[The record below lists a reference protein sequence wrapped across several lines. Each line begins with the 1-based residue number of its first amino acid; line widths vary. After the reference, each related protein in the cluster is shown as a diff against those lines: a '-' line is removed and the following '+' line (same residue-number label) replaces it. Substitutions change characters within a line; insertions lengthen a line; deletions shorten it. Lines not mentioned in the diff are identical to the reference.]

1 MNTKYVF
8 LDIDGTLVD
17 KGGRIPD
24 SARKAIAK
32 ARENGHKIF
41 VCSGRSRCEMHDYI
55 LAVGVD
61 GIVGS
66 AGAYVELDGEVIYHR
81 PMTEEMNQR
90 LLDYFESR
98 GMCIFIETNED
109 LIVNDIGL
117 RYVADYIKE
126 CEKHNEPYDKAFF
139 DLSVPLSNV
148 KEPSKLAI
156 NKLLYVTTEYDPEDI
171 KKDLQ
176 DEFTVVDSAIAL
188 PGNSGELSEP
198 GMHKGRGIE
207 IVVNYFG
214 ADVKDTIGIGDGE
227 NDMEMLGSAGTAIAM
242 GNAKPMLKEIA
253 DYVTTDIDKDGIWNA
268 FEHYG
273 LLEQI
278 VKL

>member
-17 KGGRIPD
+17 KGGMIPD
-24 SARKAIAK
+24 SARKAIMI
-32 ARENGHKIF
+32 ARANGHKIF

-55 LAVGVD
+55 LEVGVD

-66 AGAYVELDGEVIYHR
+66 AGAYVELDGKMIYHR
-81 PMTEEMNQR
+81 PMTESMNQR

-98 GMCIFIETNED
+98 EMCIFIETNDD

-117 RYVADYIKE
+117 AYVENYIRE
-126 CEKHNEPYDKAFF
+126 CVAKNEPYDKAFF
-139 DLSVPLSNV
+139 DLSVPLS
-148 KEPSKLAI
+148 KIMEPAKLSI
-156 NKLLYVTTEYDPEDI
+156 NKLLYVTTKYNPEDI
-171 KKDLQ
+171 KRDLQ

-198 GMHKGRGIE
+198 GMHKGRGID
-207 IVVNYFG
+207 IVVKYFN

-227 NDMEMLGSAGTAIAM
+227 NDMEMLRSAGTAIAM
-242 GNAKPMLKEIA
+242 GNGKPMLKEIA

-273 LLEQI
+273 LI
-278 VKL
+278 

>member
-1 MNTKYVF
+1 MNTQYVF

-17 KGGRIPD
+17 KGGIIPD

-32 ARENGHKIF
+32 ARSNGHKIF
-41 VCSGRSRCEMHDYI
+41 VCTGRSRCEIHDYI
-55 LAVGVD
+55 LEVGID

-66 AGAYVELDGEVIYHR
+66 AGAYVELDGKMIYHR
-81 PMTEEMNQR
+81 PMTEQMNRR

-98 GMCIFIETNED
+98 GMSIFIETNEE

-117 RYVADYIKE
+117 QYVANYIRE
-126 CEKHNEPYDKAFF
+126 CEEKKEPYDKAFF
-139 DLSVPLSNV
+139 DLSVPLSGV
-148 KEPSKLAI
+148 KEPAKLAI
-156 NKLLYVTTEYDPEDI
+156 NKLLYVTTEYEPEDI

-198 GMHKGRGIE
+198 GMHKGRGID
-207 IVVNYFG
+207 IVVRYYG
-214 ADVKDTIGIGDGE
+214 TDVKSTIGIGDGE
-227 NDMEMLGSAGTAIAM
+227 NDMEMLRCAGIAVAM
-242 GNAKPMLKEIA
+242 GNGKPMLKDIA

-268 FEHYG
+268 FVHYG
-273 LLEQI
+273 LI
-278 VKL
+278 

>member
-24 SARKAIAK
+24 SARNAIVK
-32 ARENGHKIF
+32 ARANGHKIF
-41 VCSGRSRCEMHDYI
+41 ICSGRSRCEMHDYI
-55 LAVGVD
+55 IEVGID

-66 AGAYVELDGEVIYHR
+66 AGAYVELDGKMIYHR
-81 PMTEEMNQR
+81 PMTAAMNQR

-117 RYVADYIKE
+117 RYVENYIKE
-126 CEKHNEPYDKAFF
+126 CEANNEPYDKAFF
-139 DLSVPLSNV
+139 DLSVPLSEV
-148 KEPSKLAI
+148 DEPAKLAI
-156 NKLLYVTTEYDPEDI
+156 NKLLYVTTEYDPEDV
-171 KKDLQ
+171 KNDLQ

-198 GMHKGRGIE
+198 GMHKGRGID
-207 IVVNYFG
+207 IVVKYFG
-214 ADVKDTIGIGDGE
+214 ADIADTIGIGDGE
-227 NDMEMLGSAGTAIAM
+227 NDMEMLRSAGIAIAM
-242 GNAKPMLKEIA
+242 GNAKPMLKDIA
-253 DYVTTDIDKDGIWNA
+253 DYVTSDIDKDGIWNA
-268 FEHYG
+268 FEHFH
-273 LLEQI
+273 LI
-278 VKL
+278 

>member
-1 MNTKYVF
+1 METKYVF

-17 KGGRIPD
+17 KGGVIPD
-24 SARKAIAK
+24 SAREAIAK
-32 ARENGHKIF
+32 ARNNGHKIF

-55 LAVGVD
+55 LEVGID

-66 AGAYVELDGEVIYHR
+66 AGAYVELDGNMIYHR
-81 PMTEEMNQR
+81 PMTEKMNQR

-98 GMCIFIETNED
+98 GMCIFIETNDD

-117 RYVADYIKE
+117 QYVDNYIKE
-126 CEKHNEPYDKAFF
+126 CELQNEPYDKAFF
-139 DLSVPLSNV
+139 DLSVPLSDV
-148 KEPSKLAI
+148 KEPAKLAI
-156 NKLLYVTTEYDPEDI
+156 NKLLYVTNEYDPEDI
-171 KKDLQ
+171 KADLQ

-198 GMHKGRGIE
+198 GMHKGRGID
-207 IVVNYFG
+207 IVVKYFD
-214 ADVKDTIGIGDGE
+214 ADIRDTIGIGDGE
-227 NDMEMLGSAGTAIAM
+227 NDMEMLRSAGIAIAM
-242 GNAKPMLKEIA
+242 GNGKPMLKEIA

-273 LLEQI
+273 LI
-278 VKL
+278 